1 MLPLLSSPAWKA
13 GEDKR
18 RAVPAIDFQL
28 MHFTELLMQGGLSSL
43 PGRSGRLESLPY
55 RFCNYYPESLNG
67 ISGVRLG
74 FCN

>member
-55 RFCNYYPESLNG
+55 RF
-67 ISGVRLG
+67 
-74 FCN
+74 